1 MKIKVLLVSL
11 LITGASLMAACGQ
24 DTPTAKKRKARDK
37 EAEQQQASLRN
48 RVPAFSDPLSARNL
62 GAPTLPPERFTGP
75 TRDAYR
81 MVREIPETIAQ
92 LPCYCHCDQSFG
104 HKSLYSC
111 FQDEHASQ
119 CAVCVNEVLIAYD
132 LQKNSGMTPA
142 QIRERIIAQYS
153 AMQ

>member
-11 LITGASLMAACGQ
+11 LLIAAGLLAACGQ
-24 DTPTAKKRKARDK
+24 DAPKKRRAR
-37 EAEQQQASLRN
+37 ETNPSETSLRN
-48 RVPAFSDPLSARNL
+48 RIPAFSTAAEARNL
-62 GAPTLPPERFTGP
+62 GPTLAPERFTGP

-81 MVREIPETIAQ
+81 VAREIPETIAQ
-92 LPCYCHCDQSFG
+92 LPCYCHCDQSVG

-111 FQDEHASQ
+111 FEDEHASQ
-119 CAVCVNEVLIAYD
+119 CAVCVNEALMAYE
-132 LQKNSGMTPA
+132 LQKNSAMTPA

>member
-1 MKIKVLLVSL
+1 MKIKVLLISL
-11 LITGASLMAACGQ
+11 LVTAAGLMAACGQ
-24 DTPTAKKRKARDK
+24 DTPGVKKRQAREK
-37 EAEQQQASLRN
+37 QSEQQTSLRN
-48 RVPAFSDPLSARNL
+48 RVPAFSDPVSARNL
-62 GAPTLPPERFTGP
+62 GPTLPPERFTGP

-111 FQDEHASQ
+111 FQDDHASQ

>member
-11 LITGASLMAACGQ
+11 LVIVAGLMAACGQ
-24 DTPTAKKRKARDK
+24 DTPSLKKRHAREK
-37 EAEQQQASLRN
+37 HSPETSARN
-48 RVPAFSDPLSARNL
+48 RVPAFSDAMSARNL
-62 GAPTLPPERFTGP
+62 PPTLPPERFIGP

-81 MVREIPETIAQ
+81 VVREIPETIAQ
-92 LPCYCHCDQSFG
+92 LPCYCYCDSSFG
-104 HKSLYSC
+104 HKSLYTC

-119 CAVCVNEVLIAYD
+119 CAVCVNEALMAYD
-132 LQKNSGMTPA
+132 LQKNSAMTPA